1 MPRVL
6 SLDKSLSV
14 LEAIFHHRDGI
25 GTRPLAQQLKLN
37 VATVHNIARTFCQR
51 GYLRQ
56 DPTTKVFYPGIRLM
70 LLGRHP
76 SYLRSLSLSAAGIVD
91 DVAKKLNESVLLATM
106 DHGHILN
113 LKYVPSRQALRAQ
126 ESEDMSGHS
135 YATAVGKVL
144 LAALN
149 PDELDAYLHE
159 TQLKAFTP
167 ATLSTPERLKAALVS
182 VKEAGYATTIDEF
195 CEGLSAIAVP
205 IHDLWGTVVAGIGAS
220 APSVRL
226 NTPEQRERMLVALR
240 EAADEIEKQWKESN
254 VPAARKKSP
263 KSTTAPADAKS
274 DLSVDESAEAAP
286 SQPAS

>member
-56 DPTTKVFYPGIRLM
+56 DPDSKVFYPGIRLM

-91 DVAKKLNESVLLATM
+91 DVAKRLNESVLLATM

-126 ESEDMSGHS
+126 ESEDMSAHS

-159 TQLKAFTP
+159 TTLRAFTP
-167 ATLSTPERLKAALVS
+167 NTFSTPERLKSELTKI
-182 VKEAGYATTIDEF
+182 KETGHATTVDEF

-205 IHDLWGTVVAGIGAS
+205 IHDLWGTVVAAIGAS
-220 APSVRL
+220 APTVRL
-226 NTPEQRERMLVALR
+226 DTPEQIAHMLDSLR
-240 EAADEIEKQWKESN
+240 EAAAEIEKQWKESHE
-254 VPAARKKSP
+254 PPPRKKVP
-263 KSTTAPADAKS
+263 K
-274 DLSVDESAEAAP
+274 AAP
-286 SQPAS
+286 SPAPSSTDAPSAT